1 MKDFTILLVDDEE
14 NILKALARTLR
25 TQGYRVLTARSAK
38 EGLLKLED
46 DDYEVDLVI
55 SDHMMPA
62 MTGIDFLKRVRVEHP
77 HVLTIMLTGHSE
89 VGTAIKAINE
99 VGIYK
104 FILKPWNNDDL
115 LQTVKRA
122 LELKDLVM
130 ERDSLLQKMKA
141 KDIMLK
147 ELERKHPGI
156 TKVKRDDDENVF
168 I

>member
-1 MKDFTILLVDDEE
+1 MKDFTILLVDDDE
-14 NILKALARTLR
+14 NILKSLARMLR
-25 TQGYRVLTARSAK
+25 AEGYRILTARSAK
-38 EGLLKLED
+38 EGLMKLED
-46 DDYEVDLVI
+46 EDYEVDLVI
-55 SDHMMPA
+55 SDHMMPT
-62 MTGIDFLKRVRVEHP
+62 MTGIDFLKRVRVEYP

-141 KDIMLK
+141 KDVMLK

-156 TKVKRDDDENVF
+156 TKVKRDDEENVLV
-168 I
+168 